1 MAGPR
6 RRATSPADAHPPDT
20 VAAVRAAVLAFK
32 AESPRELASR
42 ARLLEDFERLPHPF
56 DRDADPVHVTGS
68 AVVVGRR
75 GTVLHLH
82 KRLGRWMQPGGHLDP
97 GEAPWEA
104 ALREATEETGLQLR
118 HPDDGPRFIHLDVH
132 PAASGHT
139 HLDLRYLLLGDD
151 ADPSPG
157 PGESPQV
164 RWFTLA
170 DAVAMADEA
179 LEGALLRVQAEQARR
194 SPDDDA
200 RGR

>member
-1 MAGPR
+1 MAAPR
-6 RRATSPADAHPPDT
+6 RQETGPAHAQPPDT
-20 VAAVRAAVLAFK
+20 VAAVRATVLAFE
-32 AESPRELASR
+32 ARSPRERASR
-42 ARLLEDFERLPHPF
+42 ARLLEELERLPCPF

-82 KRLGRWMQPGGHLDP
+82 KRLGRWMQPGGHLDA

-104 ALREATEETGLQLR
+104 ALREATEETGLRLR

-151 ADPSPG
+151 ADPSPA
-157 PGESPQV
+157 PGESPHV
-164 RWFTLA
+164 HWFTMP

-194 SPDDDA
+194 SPDGEA
-200 RGR
+200 EGR